1 MSPLH
6 RFVLLNE
13 PVGNRSWISAY
24 VFELLK
30 KRVEIF
36 TGTLRNRSI
45 IQQGLILNI
54 SRGNFFKNGIE
65 LLTSQLFLK
74 LIEIALHSLPHLNL
88 KVCVISKRLCKLSIV
103 FSACPK
109 WFEAVPVAANRRILF
124 RKQNLCYLSELV
136 FQCSS
141 VQHQFWRILHD
152 NLGF

>member
-103 FSACPK
+103 FFC
-109 WFEAVPVAANRRILF
+109 
-124 RKQNLCYLSELV
+124 LSKMV
-136 FQCSS
+136 
-141 VQHQFWRILHD
+141 
-152 NLGF
+152 